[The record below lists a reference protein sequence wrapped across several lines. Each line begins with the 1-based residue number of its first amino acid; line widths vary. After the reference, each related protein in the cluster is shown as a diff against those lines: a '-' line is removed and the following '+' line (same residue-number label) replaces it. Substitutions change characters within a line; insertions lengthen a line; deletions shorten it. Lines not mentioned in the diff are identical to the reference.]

1 MVRLIHLTMAK
12 CSMNLSTLAR
22 TSLRHLSPLRST
34 SLTREN
40 ATESV
45 AIEGRNINFSIPLNG
60 SLNPCSSS
68 DDNRKN
74 RDSTTRYFSPFLIP
88 SIISF
93 TNHESK

>member
-45 AIEGRNINFSIPLNG
+45 AIEGRNINFSVN
-60 SLNPCSSS
+60 
-68 DDNRKN
+68 
-74 RDSTTRYFSPFLIP
+74 TRQGKMVPILKDLFN
-88 SIISF
+88 SF
-93 TNHESK
+93 RTVVDASWT